1 LVLDLAPWLSPI
13 DGANPSGE
21 DLRNDPRFHEI
32 ERLMQPRIEVVR
44 DDRNNPVSQTK
55 VPVDWADILDRAEA
69 LRAHGRDLRLLVIVA
84 RAIGNERGPEG
95 LADGL
100 TLIARTIDEHWETL
114 HPELRSAATPRDAA
128 LRRINALLQLQNP
141 EDGALGD
148 LRTRAAFVAR
158 GLGPV
163 TGQDL
168 ERGTLDSR
176 TVLNEFARGM
186 DERDRTAFAGEHEQ
200 LVNRVRASCA
210 ALADQSPAELT
221 ALADGLR
228 SATGALDAIETALTA
243 KVGGQVLLPDLRKT
257 MTRMLATLE
266 RAQAPAPA
274 PAPTPESE
282 PTAGST
288 LGASAPVMLGAAS
301 AALGSS
307 APAAAAAGRL
317 ATRQEVIACLDQ
329 IIEFYDRTEPASPIP
344 FLARRMRRM
353 VPMDFLE
360 LMEDLA
366 PSGLKEFRSLAGL
379 AEDKKAAARTQ
390 GEKT

>member
-1 LVLDLAPWLSPI
+1 MLDLAPWLTPI

-32 ERLMQPRIEVVR
+32 ERLMQPRIDVVR
-44 DDRNNPVSQTK
+44 DERNNPVSQTK

-84 RAIGNERGPEG
+84 RAMGNERGPEG
-95 LADGL
+95 LSAGL
-100 TLIARTIDEHWETL
+100 TLIARTLEEHWDTL
-114 HPELRSAATPRDAA
+114 HPELRAAATPRDAA

-141 EDGALGD
+141 DDGLLGD
-148 LRTRAAFVAR
+148 LRTGAAFVAR

-176 TVLNEFARGM
+176 TVLNETAPGM
-186 DERDRTAFAGEHEQ
+186 NERERAAFVAEHDQ

-210 ALADQSPAELT
+210 ALADQSPTEL
-221 ALADGLR
+221 ASLADGLR
-228 SATGALDAIETALTA
+228 AATAALDAIEAALAA

-257 MTRMLATLE
+257 ITRMLATLE
-266 RAQAPAPA
+266 RAQAPAADPD
-274 PAPTPESE
+274 P
-282 PTAGST
+282 
-288 LGASAPVMLGAAS
+288 
-301 AALGSS
+301 
-307 APAAAAAGRL
+307 APAAAPAAAVLGGAAPAVLGSPPPPAAAPAGRL
-317 ATRQEVIACLDQ
+317 ATRQEVMACLDQ

-379 AEDKKAAARTQ
+379 SDDKKAATRSQ
-390 GEKT
+390 GDKT